1 MIIENKKYPANH
13 VYDFIIVGAGLSGL
27 LIANKIS
34 QKNQNVLLLDGADTW
49 GGVNRPVASPTGPQ
63 NNGLR
68 WIPANA
74 EAEEALSF
82 LEETIGVSVSAQK
95 NEIPPITYDSGNF
108 KQFVG
113 FGANPPE
120 FYDELAYFLTSE
132 RIELSVQPYAW
143 PQLLVESYK
152 GSFLPKSYVTKFFMN
167 DKHEITHV
175 MVNGSKVINGAHFIY
190 CGDMQGL
197 SPLLPEGVLST
208 QAKKKISKNLYWTG
222 VGVDLTH
229 GSQISESS
237 AIHVLNGTTQDEIG
251 PCVGLFH
258 PPIHITSNETPL
270 KFNATE
276 SSAESEDV
284 DLEEEQENSEEVA
297 EQSTI
302 LTSSSQETQLL
313 QTSQWLT
320 FVDEQDS
327 EEDEIIATALK
338 KIKKQL
344 KRAYPNAFESIK
356 LERIVVTPSSAANIE
371 IKLNSNQSVPGAK
384 NLWIGSSHINSNR
397 NLLGALNQAKS
408 ICTTLGFYS
417 KTNNINPIE
426 IKEEG
431 SI

>member
-27 LIANKIS
+27 LIANNIS
-34 QKNQNVLLLDGADTW
+34 QKNQNVLLLDSADTW
-49 GGVNRPVASPTGPQ
+49 GGVNRPVASPTGLQ

-68 WIPANA
+68 WIPATS

-82 LEETIGVSVSAQK
+82 LEETIGVSVSVQK

-120 FYDELAYFLTSE
+120 FYAEIAYFLSSE
-132 RIELSVQPYAW
+132 RIELSMQPFAW
-143 PQLLVESYK
+143 PQMLVESYK

-167 DKHEITHV
+167 EKNEITHL
-175 MVNGSKVINGAHFIY
+175 MINGSKIINGANFIF

-208 QAKKKISKNLYWTG
+208 QAKKKISRNLYWTG
-222 VGVDLTH
+222 VGLDLTH
-229 GSQISESS
+229 GSQITESC

-258 PPIHITSNETPL
+258 PPVHITSNESPIN
-270 KFNATE
+270 FIDTE
-276 SSAESEDV
+276 SNEDSQEDEDKV
-284 DLEEEQENSEEVA
+284 REEPVEQNK
-297 EQSTI
+297 I
-302 LTSSSQETQLL
+302 LTNSTNETQLL

-327 EEDEIIATALK
+327 DEDEIIAIALK
-338 KIKKQL
+338 KVKKQL
-344 KRAYPNAFESIK
+344 KRAYPNAFENIK

-384 NLWIGSSHINSNR
+384 NLWIGSSHINSHR
-397 NLLGALNQAKS
+397 NLVGALDQAKS
-408 ICTTLGFYS
+408 NCTALGFYS
-417 KTNNINPIE
+417 KTTNIKPIDHE
-426 IKEEG
+426 VSDDI
-431 SI
+431 S